1 MTTAQRLLASALTAS
16 GLCVCTEHRFH
27 PTRRWRIDIAVTRRE
42 RTRKLA
48 IEIDG
53 GVWVQGRHTR
63 GTGVLKDNEKMA
75 HLAMDG
81 WLFLRVTPQQV
92 TSGQALTWA
101 RQIIDGTTSPF
112 TFKD

>member
-1 MTTAQRLLASALTAS
+1 MTTAQGLLASTLTTS
-16 GLCVCTEHRFH
+16 GLVVNAEYKFH
-27 PTRRWRIDIAVTRRE
+27 PTRRWRIDVAAWHLPSG
-42 RTRKLA
+42 RKLA

-63 GTGVLKDNEKMA
+63 GAGVLKDNEKIA

-92 TSGQALTWA
+92 TSGQAYAWA
-101 RQIIDGTTSPF
+101 TAILHGTA
-112 TFKD
+112 

>member
-1 MTTAQRLLASALTAS
+1 MTQAQRLLADALAAS
-16 GLCVCTEHRFH
+16 GFVVRTEFKFH
-27 PTRRWRIDIAVTRRE
+27 ETRRWRIDVAVSSAT
-42 RTRKLA
+42 TSRKLA

-63 GTGVLKDNEKMA
+63 GTGVMKDNEKIA

-92 TSGQALTWA
+92 MTRQALAWA
-101 RQIIDGTTSPF
+101 LAILSHAE
-112 TFKD
+112 